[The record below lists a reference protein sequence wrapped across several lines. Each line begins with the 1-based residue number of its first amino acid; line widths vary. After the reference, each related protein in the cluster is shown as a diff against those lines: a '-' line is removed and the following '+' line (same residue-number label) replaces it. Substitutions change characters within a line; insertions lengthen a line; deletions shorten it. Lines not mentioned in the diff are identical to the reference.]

1 MLKSLNL
8 PAKIQLSRTE
18 TVSSVEALQKPFEES
33 KKLGHEGP
41 VVKDPVSPYWP
52 GRRGKYWIKLKKE
65 LETLGFVVF
74 AAEFG
79 HGKRAGTISD

>member
-18 TVSSVEALQKPFEES
+18 TVSSVEALQKAFEES

-41 VVKDPVSPYWP
+41 VVKDPGSPYWP

-65 LETLGFVVF
+65 LETLGFVVV

-79 HGKRAGTISD
+79 HGK